1 MDEFTEVRPE
11 ARKSKAFEP
20 RGVIIESAKMP
31 GNPFIDLNCFR
42 TAFQVRERLIPL
54 SRWKVC
60 FSFRDDNRR
69 GACRRQG
76 ICLARYWLC
85 SMDRIEPEVLGWEMG
100 RYRAVNP
107 SMQNL
112 SRLADAKLHIA
123 WIRRERT
130 MGRSKARGTLTASRI
145 MASSFGLVKSRS
157 SKGPVR
163 RRCGGL

>member
-1 MDEFTEVRPE
+1 
-11 ARKSKAFEP
+11 
-20 RGVIIESAKMP
+20 MP

-100 RYRAVNP
+100 RHRAVNP

-112 SRLADAKLHIA
+112 SRLADAAPYSLDPTGKNDGTVKG
-123 WIRRERT
+123 ERYFDCKPNHGVFVRPSQVKILE
-130 MGRSKARGTLTASRI
+130 GRGTPTVRGTLTERE
-145 MASSFGLVKSRS
+145 MFR
-157 SKGPVR
+157 
-163 RRCGGL
+163 